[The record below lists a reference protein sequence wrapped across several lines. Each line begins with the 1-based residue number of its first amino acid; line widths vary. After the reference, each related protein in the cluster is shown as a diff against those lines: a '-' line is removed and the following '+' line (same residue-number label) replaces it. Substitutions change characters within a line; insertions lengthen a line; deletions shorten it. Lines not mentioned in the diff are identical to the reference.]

1 LSSPARRGAPV
12 EEVSLKIDIY
22 REGLR
27 VVSYRVID
35 VPGELVARVSR
46 LLAADRLSREPR

>member
-1 LSSPARRGAPV
+1 MSSPARRGAPV